1 MPKKR
6 HSYEYE
12 YEYEYEHAYPT
23 TPRGIQTPPL
33 NKRLE

>member
-12 YEYEYEHAYPT
+12 YEYEHEHAYPT
-23 TPRGIQTPPL
+23 TPEVS
-33 NKRLE
+33 KRLR

>member
-23 TPRGIQTPPL
+23 TPEVS
-33 NKRLE
+33 KRLR

>member
-12 YEYEYEHAYPT
+12 YEYEHAYPT
-23 TPRGIQTPPL
+23 TPEVS
-33 NKRLE
+33 KRLR